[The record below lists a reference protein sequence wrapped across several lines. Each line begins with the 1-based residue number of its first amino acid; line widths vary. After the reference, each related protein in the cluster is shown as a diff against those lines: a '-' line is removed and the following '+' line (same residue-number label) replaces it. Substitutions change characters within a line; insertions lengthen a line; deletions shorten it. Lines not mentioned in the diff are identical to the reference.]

1 MYQATLILDADAG
14 VLAVPEAEHVANELA
29 LRAWKNWRESGS
41 SSSAFETLD
50 MDMVDDYI
58 ASQSVDPYFPDFMD
72 FTNERRILFGV
83 TTQRMGRIV
92 ETILRREGLEGIP
105 VFANKLDVE
114 PFTIRL
120 SFPYYKVLGC
130 DLCPSCNLY
139 HLRRFRRADV
149 PLIFVGDKEADLCP
163 CLEADLVYARN
174 GLQRKL
180 EANGIPHRKFNHLR
194 DVESEL
200 MRMMVDGELSE
211 LPRRE
216 REMLSPPPVGPD
228 GLPLAPESRS

>member
-1 MYQATLILDADAG
+1 MYQATLIIDADAG
-14 VLAVPEAEHVANELA
+14 VLAEREGEHVANELA
-29 LRAWKNWRESGS
+29 RRAWQHWRESGS

-72 FTNERRILFGV
+72 FVNERRILFGV
-83 TTQRMGRIV
+83 TTQRLGRVV

-120 SFPYYKVLGC
+120 SFPYYNVLGC
-130 DLCPSCNLY
+130 DLCSSCNLY
-139 HLRRFRRADV
+139 HLRRFRRAGV
-149 PLIFVGDKEADLCP
+149 PLVFVGDKEEDLCP

-174 GLQRKL
+174 GLQRRL
-180 EANGIPHRKFNHLR
+180 EKANIAHRRFGHLR
-194 DVESEL
+194 DVERDL
-200 MRMMVDGELSE
+200 MGMLVDGELE
-211 LPRRE
+211 QLPRKE
-216 REMLSPPPVGPD
+216 RDLLSPPPVGGD
-228 GLPLAPESRS
+228 GWPLEPGFRS